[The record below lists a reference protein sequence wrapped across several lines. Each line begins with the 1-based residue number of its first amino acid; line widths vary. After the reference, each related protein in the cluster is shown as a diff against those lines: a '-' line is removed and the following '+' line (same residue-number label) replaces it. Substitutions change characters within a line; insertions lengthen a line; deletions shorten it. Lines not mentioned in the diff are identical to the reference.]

1 MKKRRGFILMAIG
14 TVMVLVALAFI
25 LNNLLEENRA
35 NTAARQVYGCLY
47 SQIQAE
53 VSQAK
58 ETATETNVAY
68 PVDEVTIREILTAS
82 DLEYT
87 EIEGV
92 RYIGYL
98 DIPDLDL
105 TLPVISEWSY
115 EALKIAPARYS
126 DPNTSH
132 GLIIAGHSYSK
143 HFGGLSALEAGAVVY
158 FTDIRGT
165 VYSFEV
171 TEIQTL
177 APTDV
182 EDMVSGDYDLTLFTC
197 TPGGDNRVTVR
208 CEYKGM
214 REP

>member
-1 MKKRRGFILMAIG
+1 MAIG
-14 TVMVLVALAFI
+14 TVMVLVAMAFI
-25 LNNLLEENRA
+25 INNLVEENNA
-35 NTAARQVYGCLY
+35 NSAAKQVFSRLY
-47 SQIQAE
+47 SQIQSE
-53 VSQAK
+53 VSEDK
-58 ETATETNVAY
+58 ETETETAVEANVEY
-68 PVDEVTIREILTAS
+68 PVSNVTIREILTS
-82 DLEYT
+82 PDLEYT
-87 EIEGV
+87 EIDGV
-92 RYIGYL
+92 RYIGYV
-98 DIPDLDL
+98 DIPDLEL

-126 DPNTSH
+126 DTSTTH

-143 HFGGLSALEAGAVVY
+143 HFGALSSLEAGAVIY
-158 FTDIRGT
+158 FTDLQGT
-165 VYSFEV
+165 MYSFEV

-182 EDMVSGDYDLTLFTC
+182 DEMVSDDYDLTLFTC